1 MDYKR
6 REEIFSKD
14 HITTQELQELLG
26 FKTLGEASSMMTK
39 IRLKV
44 GDRLGIR
51 GRIHTEDYFEYFG
64 IKPTDRYDKPTEDT
78 DLTLPQDCKAPLSI
92 QERHNQIFKERG
104 IV

>member
-14 HITTQELQELLG
+14 YITTHEIQELLG

-64 IKPTDRYDKPTEDT
+64 ITPTDRYDKTTEDT
-78 DLTLPQDCKAPLSI
+78 EIPSAI
-92 QERHNQIFKERG
+92 QQKHNQIFKERG
-104 IV
+104 II

>member
-14 HITTQELQELLG
+14 HITPQELQELLG
-26 FKTLGEASSMMTK
+26 FKTLSETSSMMTK

-51 GRIHTEDYFEYFG
+51 GRIHTEDYFAYFG
-64 IKPTDRYDKPTEDT
+64 ISIDRYVKPIEDT

-92 QERHNQIFKERG
+92 QERHNKIFKERG

>member
-14 HITTQELQELLG
+14 HITTKEIQELLG

-51 GRIHTEDYFEYFG
+51 GRIHTEDYFAYFG
-64 IKPTDRYDKPTEDT
+64 ISTDRYVKPIEDT
-78 DLTLPQDCKAPLSI
+78 EIPSAI
-92 QERHNQIFKERG
+92 QQKHNQIFKERG
-104 IV
+104 II

>member
-51 GRIHTEDYFEYFG
+51 GRIHTEDYFAYFG
-64 IKPTDRYDKPTEDT
+64 ISTDRYVKPIEDAEI
-78 DLTLPQDCKAPLSI
+78 PSAI

-104 IV
+104 II

>member
-14 HITTQELQELLG
+14 HITTHEIQELLG
-26 FKTLGEASSMMTK
+26 FKTLCEASSMMTK

-64 IKPTDRYDKPTEDT
+64 ITPTDRYNKPTEDT
-78 DLTLPQDCKAPLSI
+78 EIPSVI
-92 QERHNQIFKERG
+92 QERHNQIFSKSG
-104 IV
+104 II

>member
-14 HITTQELQELLG
+14 YITTHEIQELLG

-51 GRIHTEDYFEYFG
+51 GRIHTEDYFAYFG
-64 IKPTDRYDKPTEDT
+64 ISTDRYVKAIEDT
-78 DLTLPQDCKAPLSI
+78 EIPSAI

-104 IV
+104 II

>member
-14 HITTQELQELLG
+14 YITTKEMQELLG
-26 FKTLGEASSMMTK
+26 FKSESEASSMMTK

-51 GRIHTEDYFEYFG
+51 GRIHIEDYFEYFG
-64 IKPTDRYDKPTEDT
+64 ITPTDRYNKPTEDT
-78 DLTLPQDCKAPLSI
+78 EIPSVI
-92 QERHNQIFKERG
+92 QERHNKIFRESG

>member
-14 HITTQELQELLG
+14 HITTKEIQELLG

-51 GRIHTEDYFEYFG
+51 GRIHTEDYFAYFG
-64 IKPTDRYDKPTEDT
+64 ITTDRYVKPIEDT
-78 DLTLPQDCKAPLSI
+78 EIPSAI

-104 IV
+104 II

>member
-26 FKTLGEASSMMTK
+26 FKSESEASSMMTK

-51 GRIHTEDYFEYFG
+51 GRIHTEDYFKYFG
-64 IKPTDRYDKPTEDT
+64 ITPTDRYDKPTKDT

-104 IV
+104 IL

>member
-14 HITTQELQELLG
+14 YITTHEIQELLG
-26 FKTLGEASSMMTK
+26 FKSESEASSMMTK

-64 IKPTDRYDKPTEDT
+64 ITPTDRYNKPTEDT
-78 DLTLPQDCKAPLSI
+78 EIPSAI
-92 QERHNQIFKERG
+92 QQRHNKIFTERG
-104 IV
+104 IL